1 MKRWILPLL
10 VGIAVATGGL
20 IYARHA
26 ASEDVERGL
35 REAENRFVAD
45 FERALGEHDHLIDTL
60 SARLRRI
67 DDLKTAQEQVLR
79 RARNTDHL
87 AAARRYG
94 VERSPTREDLNR
106 LVESGALMRLEDND
120 FYWIQDL
127 DLSVPY
133 VTPSTAQA
141 LEEIGRRFHAALA
154 ERGLPPIRFN
164 ISSVLRTS
172 ESQQELRR
180 INPNAARGVSAH
192 EFGTT
197 VDVVYH
203 TYDLAPEVLGPG
215 LQHSRLDSLM
225 DEVRGRSLRGLAMVY
240 WQELQGLLGRILI
253 DMQQEGILL
262 VTLER
267 EQPVFHLTLAR
278 PLADE

>member
-1 MKRWILPLL
+1 REEMLHHLIALITDGRQVNGALVLRERREGRRRGDGDQEKSNDAAYRNHEQTGAKLEMKRWILPLL
-10 VGIAVATGGL
+10 VGIAVAIGGL
-20 IYARHA
+20 LYARHA

-79 RARNTDHL
+79 RIRNTDHL

-180 INPNAARGVSAH
+180 INP
-192 EFGTT
+192 
-197 VDVVYH
+197 
-203 TYDLAPEVLGPG
+203 
-215 LQHSRLDSLM
+215 
-225 DEVRGRSLRGLAMVY
+225 
-240 WQELQGLLGRILI
+240 
-253 DMQQEGILL
+253 
-262 VTLER
+262 
-267 EQPVFHLTLAR
+267 
-278 PLADE
+278 